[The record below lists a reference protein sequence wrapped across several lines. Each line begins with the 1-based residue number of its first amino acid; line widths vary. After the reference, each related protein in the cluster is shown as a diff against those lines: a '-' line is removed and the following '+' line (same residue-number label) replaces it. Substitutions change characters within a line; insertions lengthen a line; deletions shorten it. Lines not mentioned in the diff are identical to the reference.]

1 MKGLRTFIAKR
12 DRDGIERVLMAL
24 SASKQR
30 NASVTSVTSTK
41 ARRRNTIVE
50 AEKYLDILKHREL
63 LLDLETKLN
72 DELGDEAHLRSVE
85 ELYVKALE
93 HDESFADHHV
103 CYNLSLIHFN
113 KSINHSNTGNS

>member
-1 MKGLRTFIAKR
+1 
-12 DRDGIERVLMAL
+12 
-24 SASKQR
+24 
-30 NASVTSVTSTK
+30 VTSTK

-50 AEKYLDILKHREL
+50 AEKYLDVLKHREL

-72 DELGDEAHLRSVE
+72 DESGDEAHLRSVK

-103 CYNLSLIHFN
+103 RITLHITLMP
-113 KSINHSNTGNS
+113 T